1 MEERWYPFTPR
12 WDDTEVTITHVGKLV
27 LDPPA
32 GKHGFLKVK
41 DGHLCFEDGTSVR
54 FWGTNLCF
62 DACFPTHTEAKI
74 VARRLAKLG
83 FNIVRFH
90 HMDTQ
95 PAPRGILDPRYDDSR
110 HIHPGQLDR
119 LDFFIS
125 QLKEQGI
132 YVDLNLHVGRRFR
145 KGDGLPDADKFNP
158 YGKFITLFD
167 KRLIELQK
175 EYAKDLLTH
184 KNPYIGTQYVDEPA
198 IAIIEITNENSL
210 MWGWVMGLLNGP
222 RKGKGTWQTIPEKH
236 IHMLDEMWNEWLLKR
251 YGSRIELERAWHG
264 DGIALEPDED
274 PEKGTVKRITIE
286 EVPKYTKA
294 RVRDLLKFYYEIER
308 KYFREMADY
317 IRKELGAKMLIIGT
331 ATIPFL
337 PSVLSQL
344 ETDIID
350 AHAYWDHPRFPR
362 KPWDPHDFEINNES
376 LVANPPCI
384 IGALGITS
392 VISRPF
398 TVSEWNHCF
407 PNEYEYEAPLI
418 MAAYGSLQDWDGL
431 FIFTYT
437 GSRRWNIQGIFSYFD
452 VLPNPVKSILM
463 PICSLMFIRRDVRK
477 AREVVTLDYTV
488 DELLEVTK
496 ELAKTRRIEDYV
508 ERKGISPYAILIHR
522 YRLNIVKSSNE
533 GRQIALKSIK
543 PPYIS
548 DTGELEWHINGTK
561 NAYVIINTDRT
572 QAAVGFIAHKTI
584 RLKNVIVTSKTNAA
598 IALTNLENRPI
609 GRGGTLLLVA
619 VARQMNR
626 GQKWREDRRTI
637 ISWGKG
643 PVLMEPVIASI
654 KVLFDREIDQAEVY
668 ALNEEGRRRNEVD
681 FEVKGNMLRV
691 EIGTHRTPWYELR
704 VSLK

>member
-1 MEERWYPFTPR
+1 
-12 WDDTEVTITHVGKLV
+12 
-27 LDPPA
+27 
-32 GKHGFLKVK
+32 
-41 DGHLCFEDGTSVR
+41 
-54 FWGTNLCF
+54 
-62 DACFPTHTEAKI
+62 
-74 VARRLAKLG
+74 
-83 FNIVRFH
+83 
-90 HMDTQ
+90 
-95 PAPRGILDPRYDDSR
+95 
-110 HIHPGQLDR
+110 
-119 LDFFIS
+119 
-125 QLKEQGI
+125 
-132 YVDLNLHVGRRFR
+132 
-145 KGDGLPDADKFNP
+145 
-158 YGKFITLFD
+158 
-167 KRLIELQK
+167 
-175 EYAKDLLTH
+175 
-184 KNPYIGTQYVDEPA
+184 
-198 IAIIEITNENSL
+198 

-384 IGALGITS
+384 IG
-392 VISRPF
+392 
-398 TVSEWNHCF
+398 
-407 PNEYEYEAPLI
+407 
-418 MAAYGSLQDWDGL
+418 
-431 FIFTYT
+431 
-437 GSRRWNIQGIFSYFD
+437 
-452 VLPNPVKSILM
+452 
-463 PICSLMFIRRDVRK
+463 
-477 AREVVTLDYTV
+477 VVTLNYTV

-522 YRLNIVKSSNE
+522 YKLNIVKSSNE

-654 KVLFDREIDQAEVY
+654 KVLFDREIYQAEVY

-681 FEVKGNMLRV
+681 FEVKENMLRV